1 MATADVAIIGAGPYG
16 LAAAAHLRAAGVDVR
31 AFGEPM
37 SFWREMPKGMLLRS
51 NWGATNIAQL
61 DGELCLNA
69 YKEATGAEFTAPVP
83 VERFID
89 YGDWVHQRVVPDLDR
104 RRVVR
109 VDGHRGGFRVELDDG
124 ERLRFPRVV
133 VAGGIAP
140 FASRPPHLAHLPSHL
155 VSHTSEHHR
164 FDEFQDKQIV
174 VVGGGQSALESAALS
189 KEAGAEVEVVVR
201 SSSIVWLRGYAVKQ
215 RLRRVGPV
223 IYAPTDVG
231 PLWYSRLVA
240 LPDLFRRLPRR
251 TQTPIARR
259 SIRPAG
265 AHWLV
270 PRLAGVPLRLGH
282 TVRDARPVGARL
294 ALTLDDGSVRVVD
307 HLLLGTGY
315 RVDVARYAFLAPEVV
330 AAVRRVDGYPV
341 LGRGFESSVP
351 GLHFL
356 GAPAS
361 WSFGPI
367 MRFVSG
373 TWYSGRAL
381 TNRVAGRT
389 SDRAS
394 RSISADAMAPAADA
408 LAGVET
414 VR

>member
-109 VDGHRGGFRVELDDG
+109 VDGHRGGFDQLDDG

-174 VVGGGQSALESAALS
+174 VVGGGQCMESAALS

-201 SSSIVWLRGYAVKQ
+201 SSSIVWLRGYAVSSGSAAW
-215 RLRRVGPV
+215 GP
-223 IYAPTDVG
+223 
-231 PLWYSRLVA
+231 
-240 LPDLFRRLPRR
+240 
-251 TQTPIARR
+251 
-259 SIRPAG
+259 
-265 AHWLV
+265 
-270 PRLAGVPLRLGH
+270 
-282 TVRDARPVGARL
+282 
-294 ALTLDDGSVRVVD
+294 
-307 HLLLGTGY
+307 
-315 RVDVARYAFLAPEVV
+315 
-330 AAVRRVDGYPV
+330 
-341 LGRGFESSVP
+341 
-351 GLHFL
+351 
-356 GAPAS
+356 
-361 WSFGPI
+361 
-367 MRFVSG
+367 
-373 TWYSGRAL
+373 
-381 TNRVAGRT
+381 
-389 SDRAS
+389 
-394 RSISADAMAPAADA
+394 
-408 LAGVET
+408 
-414 VR
+414 